1 MRLAR
6 LVPPSGQDKKLQA
19 GGFIPKAVLQQAVPL
34 DLLHLNAVGGD
45 LLIPSLKVVVEGG
58 YASELLRLRAAQ
70 HGAEPDTAVPADGH
84 VADNRGRIGQKGIFS
99 DNGNESPER
108 SDKCHIYPYFVYVSK
123 TAR

>member
-1 MRLAR
+1 M
-6 LVPPSGQDKKLQA
+6 DDH
-19 GGFIPKAVLQQAVPL
+19 AVLNIDPVADR
-34 DLLHLNAVGGD
+34 DLVHV
-45 LLIPSLKVVVEGG
+45 
-58 YASELLRLRAAQ
+58 AAQ

-123 TAR
+123 TVR